1 MFQFIKFLKNYLL
14 KKPGVSSL
22 SLRAIGTSLRNLDS
36 ISTDR
41 LDEKLLLL
49 MPSIIKQRDNEVK
62 STKSSEH
69 LSKSHLSI
77 PVPLPKP
84 KSKQDLNMT
93 TVDLNKETENN
104 VTTTQ
109 RDIDQKLNTETLT
122 QVYFKRWIILLTFCF
137 ISSLS
142 AFNWIEYNIIQDVT
156 IAFYNQ
162 SLPSDDA
169 LKNDVVNWLSMI
181 YMLCYIPLVF
191 PAMFLLD
198 RKGLRLSCILGALL
212 TSIGSIIKCAAVRPN
227 LFFLAFIGQTICAI
241 AQSFT
246 LSVPARLS
254 ALWFGPSEIA
264 TATSVN

>member
-1 MFQFIKFLKNYLL
+1 MFQFIKFLKNYFL

-93 TVDLNKETENN
+93 TVDLNKETEN
-104 VTTTQ
+104 
-109 RDIDQKLNTETLT
+109 
-122 QVYFKRWIILLTFCF
+122 YF
-137 ISSLS
+137 
-142 AFNWIEYNIIQDVT
+142 
-156 IAFYNQ
+156 
-162 SLPSDDA
+162 
-169 LKNDVVNWLSMI
+169 
-181 YMLCYIPLVF
+181 
-191 PAMFLLD
+191 
-198 RKGLRLSCILGALL
+198 
-212 TSIGSIIKCAAVRPN
+212 
-227 LFFLAFIGQTICAI
+227 
-241 AQSFT
+241 
-246 LSVPARLS
+246 
-254 ALWFGPSEIA
+254 
-264 TATSVN
+264 